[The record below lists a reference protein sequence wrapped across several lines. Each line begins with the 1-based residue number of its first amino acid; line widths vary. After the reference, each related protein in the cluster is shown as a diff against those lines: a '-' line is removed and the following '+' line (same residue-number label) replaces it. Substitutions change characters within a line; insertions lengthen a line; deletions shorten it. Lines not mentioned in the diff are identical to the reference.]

1 VWERM
6 KGAPINFPSPGG
18 LARLWREGIKG
29 RGRKKEILKQ

>member
-1 VWERM
+1 M

-29 RGRKKEILKQ
+29 RG